1 MKLFRRK
8 DKSKGKDKFQP
19 GVPVLGAGFGSG
31 SAGVSTDFP
40 DGSGGSWLF
49 GSTPSGTIGQFRP
62 MATPNSA
69 YLLAHL
75 PLQVLRRIFAFVC
88 PHTQDK
94 SYDTCE
100 ESAIEDACMLCDLR
114 DLAHCVGVSK
124 IWRKEARSQLYVFA
138 VPGGWLLWLTL

>member
-8 DKSKGKDKFQP
+8 DKGKGKTQP
-19 GVPVLGAGFGSG
+19 GVPVLGPGFGSDPVG
-31 SAGVSTDFP
+31 PLSDFP
-40 DGSGGSWLF
+40 NGAGGSRLF
-49 GSTPSGTIGQFRP
+49 GSPPSGAIGQFRP
-62 MATPNSA
+62 MATPTSA

-75 PLQVLRRIFAFVC
+75 PPQVLRRIFAFVC
-88 PHTQDK
+88 PHSQDE

-124 IWRKEARSQLYVFA
+124 IWRKEARA
-138 VPGGWLLWLTL
+138 VL